1 MEAFGVINYVTY
13 FIGALFVILLPGPNS
28 LYVLAL
34 SAQQGRRVG
43 WAAVTAVLIGD
54 SLLILATALGAVTIL
69 KTYPAIFMFIKYAGA
84 GYLIYIGYN
93 LITGAIKS
101 WRELDDKNLQA
112 TVAIKKTTGVQAFRK
127 ALLVS
132 LLNPKAILFFLS
144 FFAQFVDPSYPQP
157 AIPFLILALTIQAF
171 SLIYLAV
178 LIYAGSTLAESF
190 KKRKKVSAI
199 SGGSVGIGF
208 VGFAVKLAL
217 ASAA

>member
-1 MEAFGVINYVTY
+1 
-13 FIGALFVILLPGPNS
+13 
-28 LYVLAL
+28 
-34 SAQQGRRVG
+34 
-43 WAAVTAVLIGD
+43 
-54 SLLILATALGAVTIL
+54 
-69 KTYPAIFMFIKYAGA
+69 MFIKYAGA

-93 LITGAIKS
+93 LITGAITS
-101 WRELDDKNLQA
+101 WRQLDDKNLQSA
-112 TVAIKKTTGVQAFRK
+112 VKIKKTTGIQAFRK

-157 AIPFLILALTIQAF
+157 AIPFLILALTIQTF

-190 KKRKKVSAI
+190 RKRKKVSAI

-217 ASAA
+217 ASAS

>member
-1 MEAFGVINYVTY
+1 
-13 FIGALFVILLPGPNS
+13 
-28 LYVLAL
+28 
-34 SAQQGRRVG
+34 
-43 WAAVTAVLIGD
+43 
-54 SLLILATALGAVTIL
+54 
-69 KTYPAIFMFIKYAGA
+69 MFIKYAGA

-101 WRELDDKNLQA
+101 WRQLDDKNLQSA
-112 TVAIKKTTGVQAFRK
+112 VKIKKTTGIQAFRK

-157 AIPFLILALTIQAF
+157 AIPFLILALTIQTF

-190 KKRKKVSAI
+190 RKRKKVSAV

-217 ASAA
+217 ASAS